1 MSIQRL
7 QEILK
12 NAEGKRIYVIGDVML
27 DKYLLGEVNRISP
40 EAPVQVFDIKKSE
53 HKFGGAANVSL
64 NIKELG
70 AEPFLVG
77 VIGTDNEGTVLL
89 SEMAKLN
96 KNTAGMITESERPTT
111 TKTRVIADSHHL
123 LRIDSESKN
132 NISAESEKK
141 ILDLLKKDSGKIDII
156 ILQDY
161 NKGVLTQ
168 SLIEKVVKFANDNKI
183 KVLVDPKFYNFF
195 EYKNVFLFK
204 PNRKELEEALGK
216 KTSGIEEIKKLAEE
230 LIDKINCTYLVLT
243 LGDKGVMLFEK
254 SNGKTKIEK
263 IETVA
268 REVADVS
275 GAGDTVISTIAV
287 CLAGGGTVSEAV
299 KFANYA
305 AGIVVEE
312 VGIVPITK
320 EKLLNHLNEIKDPN

>member
-1 MSIQRL
+1 MIKTNRL
-7 QEILK
+7 KEIVS
-12 NAEGKRIYVIGDVML
+12 NASDKKICVIGDIML
-27 DKYLLGEVNRISP
+27 DRYLLGDVTRISP

-70 AEPFLVG
+70 AEPILIG
-77 VIGTDNEGTVLL
+77 VIGNDNEG
-89 SEMAKLN
+89 SIIIEQM
-96 KNTAGMITESERPTT
+96 KNSGKTTIGILEEDKRPTT

-123 LRIDSESKN
+123 LRIDSESKQ
-132 NISAESEKK
+132 NISEETENR
-141 ILDLLKKDSGKIDII
+141 ILGILKNDYYEIEAI

-161 NKGVLTQ
+161 NKGVLTK
-168 SLIEKVVKFANDNKI
+168 SLINNVIKFANDNNI

-204 PNRKELEEALGK
+204 PNKKELEEALGK
-216 KTSGIEEIKKLAEE
+216 KAKNDEELIQFAEE
-230 LIDKINCTYLVLT
+230 LADKINCKYLVLT

-254 SNGKTKIEK
+254 NNGDIKIEK
-263 IETVA
+263 IDTYA
-268 REVADVS
+268 RKVADVS

-287 CLAGGGTVSEAV
+287 CLAGGATVSEAV
-299 KFANYA
+299 IIANYA

-320 EKLLNHLNEIKDPN
+320 EKLISGIK

>member
-1 MSIQRL
+1 MSAQRL
-7 QEILK
+7 QEILE
-12 NAEGKRIYVIGDVML
+12 NAQGKRIYVIGDVML

-96 KNTAGMITESERPTT
+96 KNTAGMITESTRPTT

-216 KTSGIEEIKKLAEE
+216 KTNDIDEIKKLAEE

>member
-1 MSIQRL
+1 LINTNRL
-7 QEILK
+7 NEILTQSK
-12 NAEGKRIYVIGDVML
+12 GKKICVIGDVML
-27 DKYLLGEVNRISP
+27 DRYLLGDVTRISP
-40 EAPVQVFDIKKSE
+40 EAPVQVFDIKNSE

-70 AEPFLVG
+70 SEPVLIG
-77 VIGTDNEGTVLL
+77 VIGNDNEGKIII
-89 SEMAKLN
+89 EQM
-96 KNTAGMITESERPTT
+96 KNSGKTTIGIIEEDNRPTT

-123 LRIDSESKN
+123 LRIDSESKQ
-132 NISAESEKK
+132 NISEETESQ
-141 ILDLLKKDSGKIDII
+141 ILNILKNDYYEIEAI

-161 NKGVLTQ
+161 NKGVLTK
-168 SLIEKVVKFANDNKI
+168 SLINNVIKFANDNNI

-195 EYKNVFLFK
+195 EFKNIFLFK

-216 KTSGIEEIKKLAEE
+216 KAKNENELLEFAEE
-230 LIDKINCTYLVLT
+230 LFDKINCKYLVLT

-254 SNGKTKIEK
+254 TNGEIKTEK
-263 IETVA
+263 IPTFA
-268 REVADVS
+268 RKVADVS

-287 CLAGGGTVSEAV
+287 CLAGGASVSEAV
-299 KFANYA
+299 KIANFA

-320 EKLLNHLNEIKDPN
+320 EKLEAGLK

>member
-1 MSIQRL
+1 MNSGKRL

-12 NAEGKRIYVIGDVML
+12 NAKGKQIFVIGDVML
-27 DKYLLGEVNRISP
+27 DKYLLGDVNRISP
-40 EAPVQVFDIKKSE
+40 EAPVQVFDIQKSE

-70 AEPFLVG
+70 AEPYLIG
-77 VIGTDNEGTVLL
+77 VIGSDNEGTVLL
-89 SEMAKLN
+89 SEMTKLN
-96 KNTAGMITESERPTT
+96 KNTDGMITESSRPTT

-123 LRIDSESKN
+123 LRIDSESKE
-132 NISAESEKK
+132 NISAETENK
-141 ILDLLKKDSGKIDII
+141 ILETLKNNSGKIDII

-161 NKGVLTQ
+161 NKGVLTK
-168 SLIEKVVKFANDNKI
+168 SLITKIIEFANNNKI
-183 KVLVDPKFYNFF
+183 KILVDPKFYNFF

-204 PNRKELEEALGK
+204 PNRKELEEAFGRK
-216 KTSGIEEIKKLAEE
+216 AKDMKEIEKLAEE
-230 LIDKINCTYLVLT
+230 LIDKMNCTYLVLT

-254 SNGKTKIEK
+254 ENGKTKFEK

-287 CLAGGGTVSEAV
+287 CLAGGASASEAV

-320 EKLLNHLNEIKDPN
+320 DKLLNHLNEIKE

>member
-1 MSIQRL
+1 MIKSNRL
-7 QEILK
+7 KEIVS
-12 NAEGKRIYVIGDVML
+12 NASGKKICVIGDVML
-27 DKYLLGEVNRISP
+27 DRYLLGDVTRISP

-70 AEPFLVG
+70 AEPVLIG
-77 VIGTDNEGTVLL
+77 VIGNDNEG
-89 SEMAKLN
+89 SIIIEQM
-96 KNTAGMITESERPTT
+96 KNSGKTTLGILEEDKRPTT

-123 LRIDSESKN
+123 LRIDSESKQ
-132 NISAESEKK
+132 NISEETENR
-141 ILDLLKKDSGKIDII
+141 ILGILKNDYYEIEAI

-161 NKGVLTQ
+161 NKGVLTK
-168 SLIEKVVKFANDNKI
+168 SLINNVIKFANDNNI

-204 PNRKELEEALGK
+204 PNKKELEEALGK
-216 KTSGIEEIKKLAEE
+216 KARNDDELIQFAEE
-230 LIDKINCTYLVLT
+230 LADKINCKYLVLT

-254 SNGKTKIEK
+254 NNGDKKIEK
-263 IETVA
+263 IDTYA
-268 REVADVS
+268 RKVADVS

-287 CLAGGGTVSEAV
+287 CLAGGATVSEAV
-299 KFANYA
+299 IIANYA

-320 EKLLNHLNEIKDPN
+320 EKLISGIK

>member
-1 MSIQRL
+1 MSVNRL

-12 NAEGKRIYVIGDVML
+12 SAQGKRIYVIGDVML

-70 AEPFLVG
+70 ADPFLIG
-77 VIGTDNEGTVLL
+77 VIGNDNEGTVLL

-96 KNTAGMITESERPTT
+96 KNTEGMITESSRPTT
-111 TKTRVIADSHHL
+111 TKTRVIAESHHL
-123 LRIDSESKN
+123 LRIDSESKE

-141 ILDLLKKDSGKIDII
+141 ILDSLKRDSNKIDII

-161 NKGVLTQ
+161 NKGVLTK
-168 SLIEKVVKFANDNKI
+168 SLIEKVIKFANDNNI

-204 PNRKELEEALGK
+204 PNRKEIEEALGR
-216 KTSGIEEIKKLAEE
+216 KTKDIEEIKKVAED

-254 SNGKTKIEK
+254 SKGKTNIEK

-287 CLAGGGTVSEAV
+287 CLAGGASVSEAV
-299 KFANYA
+299 KFANSA

-320 EKLLNHLNEIKDPN
+320 EKLLNHLNEIKE

>member
-1 MSIQRL
+1 MINTNRL
-7 QEILK
+7 NEILTQSK
-12 NAEGKRIYVIGDVML
+12 GKKICVIGDVML
-27 DKYLLGEVNRISP
+27 DRYLLGDVTRISP
-40 EAPVQVFDIKKSE
+40 EAPVQVFDIKNSE

-70 AEPFLVG
+70 SEPVLIG
-77 VIGTDNEGTVLL
+77 VIGNDNEGKIII
-89 SEMAKLN
+89 EQM
-96 KNTAGMITESERPTT
+96 KNSGKTTIGIIEEDNRPTT

-123 LRIDSESKN
+123 LRIDSESKQ
-132 NISAESEKK
+132 NISEETESQ
-141 ILDLLKKDSGKIDII
+141 ILNILKNDYYEIEAI

-161 NKGVLTQ
+161 NKGVLTK
-168 SLIEKVVKFANDNKI
+168 SLINNVIKFANDNNI

-195 EYKNVFLFK
+195 EFKNIFLFK

-216 KTSGIEEIKKLAEE
+216 KAKNENELLEFAEE
-230 LIDKINCTYLVLT
+230 LFDKINCKYLVLT

-254 SNGKTKIEK
+254 TNGEIKTEK
-263 IETVA
+263 IPTFA
-268 REVADVS
+268 RKVADVS

-287 CLAGGGTVSEAV
+287 CLAGGASVSEAV
-299 KFANYA
+299 KIANFA

-320 EKLLNHLNEIKDPN
+320 EKLEAGLK